1 MNLNITLKGIEE
13 LLPETEARINAKIG
27 KVEKYFNN
35 IQDAKVLIVKQRGQF
50 IMEVTLHAAGKILR
64 AEGRGTLID
73 KALAEASEKLERQVR
88 RYKERLTNP
97 KKEKQMPEMTSTIE
111 EQPRVVKFKSFA
123 MKPMSL
129 NEAILQLELLDH
141 DFFVFKEADT
151 EQIKVIYKRRD
162 GNYGLIEP
170 KE

>member
-1 MNLNITLKGIEE
+1 MMLNISLKGIEE
-13 LLPETEARINAKIG
+13 LLPETEAKINEKIG
-27 KVEKYFNN
+27 KVKKYFNN
-35 IQDAKVLIVKQRGQF
+35 IQDAKVLIVRQRGQF
-50 IMEVTLHAAGKILR
+50 IMEITLYAAGKILR

-88 RYKERLTNP
+88 RYKERLTNT
-97 KKEKQMPEMTSTIE
+97 KKEKPIPEISSTFE
-111 EQPRVVKFKSFA
+111 EQPHIVKTKSFV

-129 NEAILQLELLDH
+129 DEAILQLELLDH

-151 EQIKVIYKRRD
+151 EQLKVIYKRRD

>member
-1 MNLNITLKGIEE
+1 MTLNITLKGVEE
-13 LLPETEARINAKIG
+13 LLPETEARINEKIG

-88 RYKERLTNP
+88 RYKERLTNT
-97 KKEKQMPEMTSTIE
+97 KKEKPMPEMPSTSE
-111 EQPRVVKFKSFA
+111 EKPSIVKIKSFV
-123 MKPMSL
+123 MKPMSID
-129 NEAILQLELLDH
+129 EAILQLELLDH
-141 DFFVFKEADT
+141 EFFVFKEADT
-151 EQIKVIYKRRD
+151 EQLKVIYKRRD

>member
-1 MNLNITLKGIEE
+1 MMLNITLKGIEE
-13 LLPETEARINAKIG
+13 LLPETEVRINEKIG

-88 RYKERLTNP
+88 RYKERLTNT
-97 KKEKQMPEMTSTIE
+97 KKEKPMPEMSSTVE
-111 EQPRVVKFKSFA
+111 EQPRIVKTKSFI

-129 NEAILQLELLDH
+129 DEAILQLELLDH
-141 DFFVFKEADT
+141 DFFVFKEAGT
-151 EQIKVIYKRRD
+151 EQLKVIYKRRD